1 MSKVKRYSSANIS
14 DVDRAM
20 KRWLVPGCVYR
31 PRRLLCA
38 VWFACLSTQ
47 SLSAEDAQPESDDP
61 PLPELSAGVTNK
73 KNPHSIRV
81 ALLDS
86 GVNYLLPSIN
96 KRLARSEDGSLV
108 GYDFWDMDAR
118 PFDRHPDGRGGI
130 VRHGT
135 RTASLLLREAPF
147 AELVAYRY
155 PRPDM
160 TRMTALVAHAA
171 EHEVRI
177 MGMPL
182 GGNLREDWVAF
193 EAAASAHPE
202 ILFIASAG
210 NNGRDID
217 RLPVYPA
224 SLTLTNMLVVTSAD
238 DFVRPA
244 NGVNW
249 GRTSVDYLL
258 PAERQLVTRFDGTP
272 VKVSG
277 SSYAVPRLAAL
288 AARMLH
294 EDESLTAS
302 DLIARIRAR
311 FANGIWPAKIA
322 QGYIHDPQL
331 DDNAEIRI
339 TQSDRWNADTG
350 QDSGSMHLPLDV
362 LVLDTRWSRQQVLQ
376 LLDSV
381 QEILSQCQ
389 LSIAGASIHTV
400 SAPAYLRDLET
411 GSAKTLL
418 DAVRAKGP
426 QRRLTAVLARD
437 TRMEI
442 PFDAEAF
449 GEGNTRHR
457 PWLTGTVWLTSALKD
472 RAIALA
478 HELYHV
484 LVNSGSHSEQAGNLM
499 LARTTGANTS
509 LSGGQCDSARELSQA
524 GGWVE

>member
-1 MSKVKRYSSANIS
+1 M
-14 DVDRAM
+14 DV
-20 KRWLVPGCVYR
+20 
-31 PRRLLCA
+31 
-38 VWFACLSTQ
+38 
-47 SLSAEDAQPESDDP
+47 QPESEDP
-61 PLPELSAGVTNK
+61 PLPAPVAATTNQ
-73 KNPHSIRV
+73 NHSRHIRV

-118 PFDRHPDGRGGI
+118 PFDRHPDGRGGV

-135 RTASLLLREAPF
+135 ATASLLLREAPF

-160 TRMTALVAHAA
+160 TRMTALIAHAA
-171 EHEVRI
+171 EHNVRI

-182 GGNLREDWVAF
+182 GGNLREEWVAF
-193 EAAASAHPE
+193 EAAAVAHPE

-224 SLTLTNMLVVTSAD
+224 SLTLPNMLVVTSAD

-244 NGVNW
+244 HGVNW
-249 GRTSVDYLL
+249 GRASVDYLL
-258 PAERQLVTRFDGTP
+258 PAERQLVTQFDGTP
-272 VKVSG
+272 AKVSG

-294 EDESLTAS
+294 ADESLTAT

-331 DDNAEIRI
+331 DDNADIRI
-339 TQSDRWNADTG
+339 TQSDRWTTDTK
-350 QDSGSMHLPLDV
+350 QDSGTMRLPLDV
-362 LVLDTRWSRQQVLQ
+362 LVLDARWSRQQVQELLESAQ
-376 LLDSV
+376 L
-381 QEILSQCQ
+381 ILSQCQ
-389 LSIAGASIHTV
+389 LSIAGATIHTV
-400 SAPAYLRDLET
+400 TAPAYLRDLET
-411 GSAKTLL
+411 GAAKTLL
-418 DAVRAKGP
+418 DVVRASGP

-442 PFDAEAF
+442 PYDAEAF

-457 PWLTGTVWLTSALKD
+457 PWLTGTVWLTLPLQD

-484 LVNSGSHSEQAGNLM
+484 LVNSGSHSEQPDNLM
-499 LARTTGANTS
+499 LARTTGSNTT
-509 LSGGQCDSARELSQA
+509 LTRKQCESARELSQA
-524 GGWVE
+524 GGWTE